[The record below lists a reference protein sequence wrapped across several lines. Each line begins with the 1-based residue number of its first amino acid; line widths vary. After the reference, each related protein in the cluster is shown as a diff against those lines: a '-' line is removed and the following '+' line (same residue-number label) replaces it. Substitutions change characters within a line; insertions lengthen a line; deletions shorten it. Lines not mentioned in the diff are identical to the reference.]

1 MSAART
7 PGGHRRRPLTGRS
20 ESNGDARPRT
30 VPSGSKGSTLPGG
43 DAASGGRALLGQVLG
58 VAMLGAVVVA
68 ALALVV
74 VPKATGAR
82 PLTVLSGSMTPTY
95 DPGDVVVVREAAKAS
110 LAIGDVI
117 TFQANSGDP
126 SLTTHRITGVV
137 LTGDGR
143 EYLTQG
149 DANGAADPRPVSA
162 EQIRGKV
169 WYSLPLVGYAALWA
183 SGGALRTAL
192 NLGAVA
198 LLVYG
203 GYLVAGGVLE
213 RRRRKVVPA

>member
-1 MSAART
+1 M
-7 PGGHRRRPLTGRS
+7 
-20 ESNGDARPRT
+20 
-30 VPSGSKGSTLPGG
+30 
-43 DAASGGRALLGQVLG
+43 LG
-58 VAMLGAVVVA
+58 VAMLGAVAVA
-68 ALALVV
+68 AAALVV

-82 PLTVLSGSMTPTY
+82 PLTVLSGSMAPTY
-95 DPGDVVVVREAAKAS
+95 EPGDVVVVRPAVKDR

-137 LTGDGR
+137 LTGEGR
-143 EYLTQG
+143 EYVTQG
-149 DANGAADPRPVSA
+149 DANGAADPKPISA

-183 SGGALRTAL
+183 AGGALRTAL
-192 NLGAVA
+192 DLGAVA

-203 GYLVAGGVLE
+203 GFLVAGGVLE
-213 RRRRKVVPA
+213 RRRWKVVPA